1 MNNQQSQF
9 YQEIVQR
16 YAPVIVALL
25 HYRASTDCCFQQYR
39 VTWNTESGQLQLF
52 NPKGHVILAASYDH
66 PTHTYKGISS
76 VAQLTAIDLENLEA
90 LANQLQQ
97 EGLVIGQK
105 WAG

>member
-16 YAPVIVALL
+16 YAPVLVALL

-39 VTWNTESGQLQLF
+39 VTWNAELSQLQLF
-52 NPKGHVILAASYDH
+52 DNNQLKLAASYDSQ
-66 PTHTYKGISS
+66 THTYKAISS
-76 VAQLTAIDLENLEA
+76 VAQLTAIDIENLEA

-105 WAG
+105 WDG

>member
-16 YAPVIVALL
+16 YAPVLVALL

-39 VTWNTESGQLQLF
+39 VTWNAESGQLQLF
-52 NPKGHVILAASYDH
+52 DNNQLKLAASYDR
-66 PTHTYKGISS
+66 PSHTYKAISAI
-76 VAQLTAIDLENLEA
+76 AQLTAIDLENLEA